1 MKVGAQLAIGSPG
14 YYAYVRQWDEWS
26 RFHDE
31 QDKLMLMRAREQQ
44 LEREACETEAHVV
57 AGI

>member
-31 QDKLMLMRAREQQ
+31 QDKLILMRARKQL
-44 LEREACETEAHVV
+44 LEREMYELD
-57 AGI
+57 